1 MSFFF
6 NNFPGFGGDDDDD
19 GFSGFPGGFGKPKP
33 KKDVDTTKY
42 YKVLGVDKNCS
53 QDDIKRAYK
62 KLVRTKHPDKG
73 GNEKEF
79 QEIQVAY
86 NTLSDED
93 KRKVYDEYG
102 EEGIK
107 EGMDGK
113 GPSDIFDFFTGGRG
127 GRNAKRKTKSVLQ
140 QMEVSLEY
148 IYVGKEKYLE
158 INRYRICPKCKG
170 NGSKDPNANTKCTGC
185 NGRGVKMVVQRMGNT
200 ILQSQQACPDCR
212 GEGYVIKEH
221 DKCTQCKGN
230 KVNKESKMIKILLD
244 KGAPD
249 GKRYTFEGESDE
261 MPGYEPGDVIIE
273 IKIKKHK
280 LFERAGADLT
290 YTADISLLEA
300 LTGFQLL
307 ITHLDGR
314 KVLIKSKPGEII
326 KPGVMKT
333 VKDCGMPFFD
343 HPTNFGNLYIKFNIK
358 FPKSLQENQKKAL
371 QQLFPKIVMQIKD
384 IDSIKEKYN
393 MTDYKESETNTFA
406 TGGNRPEENEEENDG
421 PRPGGGVRCEN
432 Q

>member
-42 YKVLGVDKNCS
+42 YKVLGVDTNCS

-140 QMEVSLEY
+140 QMEVSLED

-200 ILQSQQACPDCR
+200 ILQSQQPCPECR
-212 GEGYVIKEH
+212 GQGYVIKDQ
-221 DKCTQCKGN
+221 DKCTSCRGN
-230 KVNKESKMIKILLD
+230 KVTKESKVIKILLD

-261 MPGYEPGDVIIE
+261 MPDCEPGDVIIE
-273 IKIKKHK
+273 IKIKKHS
-280 LFERAGADLT
+280 LFQRTGADLT
-290 YTADISLLEA
+290 YVADISLLEA
-300 LTGFQLL
+300 LTGFELL

-314 KVLIKSKPGEII
+314 KVLIKSKKGEII
-326 KPGVMKT
+326 KPGVIKT
-333 VKDCGMPFFD
+333 VKECGMPFFD
-343 HPTNFGNLYIKFNIK
+343 HPTKFGNLYIKFNIK
-358 FPKSLQENQKKAL
+358 FPKSLQDSQKSAL
-371 QQLFPKIVMQIKD
+371 QQLFPKIVMEIK
-384 IDSIKEKYN
+384 Y
-393 MTDYKESETNTFA
+393 
-406 TGGNRPEENEEENDG
+406 
-421 PRPGGGVRCEN
+421 
-432 Q
+432 